1 MCRRIIL
8 TLISLVMLWPAI
20 ARGQGLNP
28 LPLIIQ
34 AESSGNPTAQ
44 SNSSTSSGLAGEINA
59 TWATAL
65 QACGGACG
73 TTAQYPT
80 AASAPASVQVAA
92 TNALINKN
100 GLSDWLCPNCDAPF
114 AAQVAAAGGPGAF
127 QTSGLDTNP
136 ANFSAL
142 DDSAGLNSFLAS
154 GGTPLSSGGLG
165 TGTVFA
171 DGSML
176 SAGSSPIS
184 PPAASPSASSL
195 PFQWV
200 YNTVINGIMGQVD
213 TSIQTVESLVSGPA
227 TTVLALAIAIM
238 GIMTLFGNMDM
249 TVFISFAIRA
259 AIVMAFIQVGNT
271 YYSQWIEGF
280 VLGLPDYF
288 ANAFSLT
295 GSGGSPS
302 QLFDGAMNGWVADA
316 LSVWHSAPWTFKA
329 IFIGLILALTTILI
343 VIPSLV
349 AMFTVWM
356 ISTFLLLVML
366 TIGPLMILALLFR
379 TTHRFL
385 HGYVNVMVTG
395 IIFALVVDIVLG
407 IFSSILT
414 QVMGM
419 FTPTGSPDTDLP
431 GIFGIAVTML
441 ITGLSM
447 GRLPRMVE
455 AIGGGVAV
463 SMDTAGRFVAGG
475 FAADA
480 AGAAAGAASRVL

>member
-1 MCRRIIL
+1 MQDAAGVA
-8 TLISLVMLWPAI
+8 LVKLLLAAALCFIFLVATAEAALLDPLAVIEKFESGGKNVKNFMWDSTHTASGLYQITNSTWNSAVAQAAGLPQVGPGTPYPNGVMDLSPAQQQ
-20 ARGQGLNP
+20 QGAAALYNAQGFAPWTCTGCNAALAAAIQADGGPDAFIQPGDEVADGNP
-28 LPLIIQ
+28 LDD
-34 AESSGNPTAQ
+34 GNPTTVG
-44 SNSSTSSGLAGEINA
+44 TS
-59 TWATAL
+59 
-65 QACGGACG
+65 
-73 TTAQYPT
+73 PT
-80 AASAPASVQVAA
+80 
-92 TNALINKN
+92 
-100 GLSDWLCPNCDAPF
+100 
-114 AAQVAAAGGPGAF
+114 GP
-127 QTSGLDTNP
+127 P
-136 ANFSAL
+136 
-142 DDSAGLNSFLAS
+142 
-154 GGTPLSSGGLG
+154 
-165 TGTVFA
+165 V
-171 DGSML
+171 
-176 SAGSSPIS
+176 
-184 PPAASPSASSL
+184 ASPSASAL

-200 YNTVINGIMGQVD
+200 YNTVINGIIGQVD
-213 TSIQTVESLVSGPA
+213 ISIQTVESLVSGPA

-249 TVFISFAIRA
+249 SVFISFAIRA

-271 YYSQWIEGF
+271 YYNQWIEGF
-280 VLGLPDYF
+280 VLGMPDFF
-288 ANAFSLT
+288 ANAFSIN
-295 GSGGSPS
+295 GVGGSPS
-302 QLFDGAMNGWVADA
+302 QLFDGAMNGWVADV
-316 LSVWHSAPWTFKA
+316 LSVWHSAPWGIKSV
-329 IFIGLILALTTILI
+329 FIGFLLGLTTILI

-379 TTHRFL
+379 TTSRFL

-414 QVMGM
+414 QIMGM
-419 FTPTGSPDTDLP
+419 FTPSGSPDTDLA

-475 FAADA
+475 AIADA
-480 AGAAAGAASRVL
+480 AGGAASVARKVL